1 MPNAED
7 HPINE
12 MKDPRE
18 GKLDMG
24 PEVIVTAENDI
35 GTLSALPGL
44 KKLFKQN
51 VGNKTGCYGK
61 LNFSDT
67 QSAFDQIFGTQPN
80 IYRDFENNKYVR
92 DAKRAITRSIDK
104 CRLDIFIAVF
114 RMDYVGTD
122 NDDIN
127 FYVQEFCNEI
137 ASLHQTWRD

>member
-24 PEVIVTAENDI
+24 PEVIVPAENDI

-67 QSAFDQIFGTQPN
+67 QSAFDQIFGTQPTF
-80 IYRDFENNKYVR
+80 YHEFENDEDTRN
-92 DAKRAITRSIDK
+92 AKREIRRFIDEYQLDFSLLCTRWLS
-104 CRLDIFIAVF
+104 LVPTMMTLLSLF
-114 RMDYVGTD
+114 R
-122 NDDIN
+122 
-127 FYVQEFCNEI
+127 
-137 ASLHQTWRD
+137 